1 MLRRTM
7 CVLFAIAAP
16 FLCTTTP
23 IWAAPAQTAAACS
36 AAPKPTAPQGNHWY
50 YRRDRATQRRC
61 WFLAPAGQKVQG
73 AAPRLAAP
81 ASVGAEPAP
90 ATAPPTPSLV
100 RQMRLAETLPA
111 EPVDTPDSPSLAP
124 APTVSAA
131 ETKQEPTSALQDRAW
146 DEMFRSRE
154 ARLMQVEERP
164 TQPPVSAAHST
175 PAAASSS
182 TFQFGLLAVAIGFF
196 TGSVFYLTGLR
207 RRRTQAPI
215 VEASI
220 EKPSPIPALL
230 TLPTAPRLVPT
241 KDDAKVDEERLRLF
255 AHAWKRQTA

>member
-100 RQMRLAETLPA
+100 RQMRLAEALPA
-111 EPVDTPDSPSLAP
+111 EPVDTPDLPSLAP

-131 ETKQEPTSALQDRAW
+131 ETKQEPTSALQDRDAW

-164 TQPPVSAAHST
+164 TQPPSRRPTARRQPPRAALFNSACSQ
-175 PAAASSS
+175 SR
-182 TFQFGLLAVAIGFF
+182 
-196 TGSVFYLTGLR
+196 SVFSRAAFST
-207 RRRTQAPI
+207 
-215 VEASI
+215 
-220 EKPSPIPALL
+220 
-230 TLPTAPRLVPT
+230 
-241 KDDAKVDEERLRLF
+241 
-255 AHAWKRQTA
+255 

>member
-1 MLRRTM
+1 
-7 CVLFAIAAP
+7 
-16 FLCTTTP
+16 
-23 IWAAPAQTAAACS
+23 
-36 AAPKPTAPQGNHWY
+36 
-50 YRRDRATQRRC
+50 
-61 WFLAPAGQKVQG
+61 
-73 AAPRLAAP
+73 
-81 ASVGAEPAP
+81 
-90 ATAPPTPSLV
+90 
-100 RQMRLAETLPA
+100 MRLAETLPA
-111 EPVDTPDSPSLAP
+111 EPVDTPDLPSLAP

-182 TFQFGLLAVAIGFF
+182 TFQFGLLAVAIGLF
-196 TGSVFYLTGLR
+196 TSSVFYLTGLR

-215 VEASI
+215 VEAII